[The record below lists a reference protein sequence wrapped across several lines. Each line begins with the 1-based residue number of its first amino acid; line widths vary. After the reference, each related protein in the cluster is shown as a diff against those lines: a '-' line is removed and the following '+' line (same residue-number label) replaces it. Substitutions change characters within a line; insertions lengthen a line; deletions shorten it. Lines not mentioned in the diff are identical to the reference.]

1 MDFRNTPDIE
11 VLYSGYI
18 DAVNEDNRK
27 KRYAGKEQ
35 YFHGSSAGMCSRK
48 HYFAVNKVTKTNK
61 PQPKSMRI
69 MRLGTVVHNDF
80 EEAMNFIETLKNE
93 KKSSKRK
100 ERNGSN
106 SLLSLNI
113 GPLLSLIKDIKEIH
127 TEKEIILEQYKV
139 RGHYDMVFEMESG
152 EIFLYD
158 LKTIASYPYKLK
170 FGRNPEMNQSMHQE
184 LQVATY
190 GLAILEKFKRLDGMF
205 LYYYNKDTSMLKQK
219 EVPMTYLDQAERYWT
234 ELNNRI
240 EMGLPPVDEGI
251 SPVHSWECN
260 YCDFKDHC
268 WETE

>member
-18 DAVNEDNRK
+18 DALNEENRK

-48 HYFAVNKVTKTNK
+48 HYFAVNKIERTNK
-61 PQPKSMRI
+61 AQPTGMRI
-69 MRLGTVVHNDF
+69 MRLGTVLHDDF
-80 EEAMNFIETLKNE
+80 EKAMNFAIKLKKE

-113 GPLLSLIKDIKEIH
+113 GPLLSLIKDIKKIH
-127 TEKEIILEQYKV
+127 TEKEIKLEQFKV

-158 LKTIASYPYKLK
+158 LKTIGSYPYKLK
-170 FGRNPEMNQSMHQE
+170 FGRNAEKTQSIHQE
-184 LQVATY
+184 LQLATY
-190 GLAILEKFKRLDGMF
+190 GLAVLEKFDRLDGMF
-205 LYYYNKDTSMLKQK
+205 LYYYNKDTSRLKQK
-219 EVPMTYLDQAERYWT
+219 EVPMTYLNQAEHYWR
-234 ELNNRI
+234 ELNNRL
-240 EMGLPPVDEGI
+240 EMGCPPVEKDV
-251 SPVHSWECN
+251 SPVNSWECN
-260 YCDFKDHC
+260 YCDWKDHC